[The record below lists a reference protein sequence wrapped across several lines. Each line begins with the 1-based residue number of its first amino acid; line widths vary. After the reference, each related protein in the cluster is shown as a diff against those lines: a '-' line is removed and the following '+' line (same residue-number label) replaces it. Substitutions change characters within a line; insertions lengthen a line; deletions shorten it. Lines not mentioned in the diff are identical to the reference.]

1 MIRTNREVMPVK
13 RSDTNTRDLVIQCA
27 NAALDKKALGLV
39 ILKVKEISSFT
50 DYFIICSGS
59 SDRQVK
65 AISDS
70 VESVLKKSGVLP
82 LGIEGARTGQWVLMD
97 YGDVVVHVFY
107 EPVREFY
114 DIERLWSDAP
124 TMTVDENTFSITEL
138 DDGL

>member
-1 MIRTNREVMPVK
+1 MIRTNWEVMPVK
-13 RSDTNTRDLVIQCA
+13 RSDTNTRDLVIQCV
-27 NAALDKKALGLV
+27 NAVLEKKAHGLV

-50 DYFIICSGS
+50 DYFVICSGN

-65 AISDS
+65 AIADS
-70 VESVLKKSGVLP
+70 VEGVLKKSGVLP

-124 TMTVDENTFSITEL
+124 IMTVDENANSITEL

>member
-1 MIRTNREVMPVK
+1 M
-13 RSDTNTRDLVIQCA
+13 IQCA